1 MKILSNVMFFNVRTD
16 MVLVVKMEEGNGILG
31 DNEVAEINVEVLNS
45 SLNCGK
51 KKIRD
56 IHDVF

>member
-1 MKILSNVMFFNVRTD
+1 